1 MALQAIAMFSTPN
14 LIKNVIQ
21 KVGSEFIG
29 RAATFVVGLIIANR
43 LGEVRFGHYSYA
55 LAVGFVLAQ
64 LADLG
69 LQLVMMREVAGAG
82 WAARGFVQ
90 MAFWFKCWLAL
101 LVAGLVVAAAVSRPE
116 PTQFAFICLGLSLL
130 AQTFL
135 EFVAHLWRGLGLIR
149 QDIRLLTF
157 SRLLTALLVVIA
169 LAIGGGLSGVGLVSL
184 LAVSGPAVWGI
195 QQLFK
200 TGWLR
205 RPMGV
210 PAGQS
215 ARQLI
220 QQTLPLGL
228 ATFLSIGYTRLA
240 IFLLEHRLGEVAVAQ
255 YSAALRLVEPTQII
269 PAAILAPIFPVFI
282 QASRQ
287 DPGRARQ
294 LALLTIAFLAFT
306 GLIIVAFF
314 WFGATAII
322 HFLYPATFSPA
333 IEILRY
339 LGLSVPLAYVNYM
352 LTYILIARKQQHFST
367 LFMAAMLLLHATLS
381 WRLIATLGVMAPA
394 ISVVVAEFFLLLCCL
409 ATLAFVRNPHL
420 SEPNPL

>member
-1 MALQAIAMFSTPN
+1 MFSTPN

-29 RAATFVVGLIIANR
+29 RAATFLVGLIIANR
-43 LGEVRFGHYSYA
+43 LGEVGFGHYSYA

-69 LQLVMMREVAGAG
+69 LQVVIMREVAVAG
-82 WAARGFVQ
+82 WDIRGLVQ

-101 LVAGLVVAAAVSRPE
+101 LVVGLVVAVAVSRPE
-116 PTQFAFICLGLSLL
+116 PTQFAFVCLGLSLL

-135 EFVAHLWRGLGLIR
+135 EFVAYVWRGLGLIV

-157 SRLLTALLVVIA
+157 SRLLTALLVIVA
-169 LAIGGGLSGVGLVSL
+169 LAIGGGLSGVGLATL
-184 LAVSGPAVWGI
+184 LAVSGPAVWGV

-200 TGWLR
+200 TGWLEQ
-205 RPMGV
+205 PMAV
-210 PAGQS
+210 PAGQP
-215 ARQLI
+215 ARQLL

-240 IFLLEHRLGEVAVAQ
+240 IFLLEYRLGEVAVAQ

-269 PAAILAPIFPVFI
+269 PAAILVPIFPVFI
-282 QASRQ
+282 QTSRQ

-294 LALLTIAFLAFT
+294 LALATITFLAFT
-306 GLIIVAFF
+306 GLVIVAFF
-314 WFGATAII
+314 WFGAATLI
-322 HFLYPATFSPA
+322 HFFYPATFSPA
-333 IEILRY
+333 IDILRY

-367 LFMAAMLLLHATLS
+367 LFMAAMLLLHAALS
-381 WRLIATLGVMAPA
+381 WQLIASLGAMAPA

-409 ATLAFVRNPHL
+409 ATLAFSRNPLL
-420 SEPNPL
+420 SESNPL